1 MALSKNVKQK
11 ILDGYGQDLATS
23 QHAFVLEFK
32 GVTVPTVTE
41 LRAKVR
47 AAGGR
52 YEVVKNTLARKASEG
67 TAMAALAPH
76 LKGPTAIVHTK
87 DDPVALAKVLTEF
100 VKDVPGI
107 SFKAGLIEGQPIA
120 ANQIA
125 DIATLP
131 GRQELIAKLLFLV
144 QSPISR
150 FVRTLA
156 AIPRDFVVVLDQVRQ
171 KKEGNA

>member
-1 MALSKNVKQK
+1 MALTRAHKQK
-11 ILDGYGQDLATS
+11 ILDGYEGGMAQAP
-23 QHAFVLEFK
+23 HAFVLEFK
-32 GVTVPTVTE
+32 GVTVPAVTE
-41 LRAKVR
+41 LRARIR

-52 YEVVKNTLARKASEG
+52 YEVVKNTLARKASAG
-67 TAMAALAPH
+67 HPLAGLADH
-76 LKGPTAIVHTK
+76 LKGPTAVVHTN

-131 GRQELIAKLLFLV
+131 GRQELIAKLVFML
-144 QSPISR
+144 QSPITR

-156 AIPRDFVVVLDQVRQ
+156 AVPRDFVVVLDQVRRQ
-171 KKEGNA
+171 KEDQA

>member
-1 MALSKNVKQK
+1 MALRLEDKQALVEEVNVIAASAMSAIAAEYRGMSVAQ
-11 ILDGYGQDLATS
+11 ITD
-23 QHAFVLEFK
+23 
-32 GVTVPTVTE
+32 
-41 LRAKVR
+41 LRAKARSQGVYVR
-47 AAGGR
+47 
-52 YEVVKNTLARKASEG
+52 VVKNTLARKASQG
-67 TAMAALAPH
+67 TAMEALAPH

-87 DDPVALAKVLTEF
+87 EDPVALAKVLTEF

-107 SFKAGLIEGQPIA
+107 SFKAGLIEGKPIA

-144 QSPISR
+144 QSPVSR

-171 KKEGNA
+171 QKEGNA